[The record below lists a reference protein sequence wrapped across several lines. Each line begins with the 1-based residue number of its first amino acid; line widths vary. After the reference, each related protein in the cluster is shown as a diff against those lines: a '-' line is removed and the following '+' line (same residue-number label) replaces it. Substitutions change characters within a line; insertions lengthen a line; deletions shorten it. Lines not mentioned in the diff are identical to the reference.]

1 MPPEERLI
9 AVSLALE
16 EALMREAWEEADD
29 LFAARDALYEC
40 VPALAV
46 PREVDDTDA
55 RILAYLRSGLEEIR
69 RETLSLQTGRRA
81 ANAYANGP
89 RDWSG
94 YSSENDL
101 AAA

>member
-16 EALMREAWEEADD
+16 DALVREAWDEADS
-29 LFAARDALYEC
+29 LFAARDALYET

-46 PREVDDTDA
+46 PREVDDVDA

-69 RETLSLQTGRRA
+69 RETLSLEAGRRA
-81 ANAYANGP
+81 AHAYSNAP
-89 RDWSG
+89 RNWSG
-94 YSSENDL
+94 SSPESGL

>member
-29 LFAARDALYEC
+29 LFAVRDELYESI
-40 VPALAV
+40 PTLAV
-46 PREVDDTDA
+46 PREVDDADA
-55 RILAYLRSGLEEIR
+55 RILARLRNGLEEIR
-69 RETLSLQTGRRA
+69 RETLTLESGRRA
-81 ANAYANGP
+81 AHAYSVAP
-89 RDWSG
+89 RDWAGSSPESG
-94 YSSENDL
+94 L